1 MRKSL
6 KLFKVSK
13 QVIQNVKI
21 GLILFKVFHEKRNQ
35 WDI

>member
-1 MRKSL
+1 
-6 KLFKVSK
+6 LFKVSK

-35 WDI
+35 